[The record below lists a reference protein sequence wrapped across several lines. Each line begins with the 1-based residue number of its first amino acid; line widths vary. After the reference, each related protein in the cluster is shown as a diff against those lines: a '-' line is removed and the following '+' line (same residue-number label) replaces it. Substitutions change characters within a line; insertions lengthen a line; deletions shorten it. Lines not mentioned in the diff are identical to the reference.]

1 MLGIELGQGGIALL
15 RLGHPEPAAVLWGA
29 GAPPHSTPDFVT
41 KMVMDTEA
49 RLIDALGPD
58 RFAALRE
65 RGASMDPR
73 TAVDFLRTEASRA
86 LGDV

>member
-1 MLGIELGQGGIALL
+1 
-15 RLGHPEPAAVLWGA
+15 VLWGA
-29 GAPPHSTPDFVT
+29 GAPPDSAPDFVT
-41 KMVMDTEA
+41 NMVMDIEA

-58 RFAALRE
+58 RLDALRE
-65 RGASMDPR
+65 RGAAMDPR